1 MSNLKAMSSKREKLI
16 ETAKELF
23 MKNGFH
29 ATGID
34 TILAHAGVAKK
45 TLYSH
50 FRTKEELILA
60 ALRQHDGEFRNHFMK
75 NVEALADTPQ
85 QRLLAIFDVTKS
97 WFSQNNFYGCIFIN
111 AIGEYSAKDTGVRE
125 VCKEF
130 KRLMKSYIKSL
141 AIEAGVKQP
150 EELANE
156 LALLVEG
163 SIVTAQVSEQT
174 DKAADTAKRIAKTLI
189 EDALKA

>member
-1 MSNLKAMSSKREKLI
+1 MMTMSSKREKLI
-16 ETAKELF
+16 GTASQLF
-23 MKNGFH
+23 AKNGFH

-45 TLYSH
+45 ILYTH
-50 FRTKEELILA
+50 FRTKEELIMA
-60 ALRQHDGEFRNHFMK
+60 ELRQHDGEMRDHFMK
-75 NVEALADTPQ
+75 SVEAVADTPRE
-85 QRLLAIFDVTKS
+85 RLLAIFDVTKS
-97 WFSQNNFYGCIFIN
+97 WFSQNNFYGCMFIN
-111 AIGEYSAKDTGVRE
+111 AIGEYSEKDTGIRE

-141 AIEAGVKQP
+141 AIEVGVKDA
-150 EELANE
+150 EELASE
-156 LALLVEG
+156 LALLIEG